1 VKHSTSSLIT
11 AVKDHASACYSQG
24 WDEVLETLDDY
35 EILELIGNARTP
47 AGAIRK
53 VAEYFDLSPVPLTG
67 WIVIT
72 RDVDGKS
79 VKSFRTREAA
89 AARYEEMAGSP
100 PKDIFFSSAV
110 SDFGTV
116 VTLQEA

>member
-1 VKHSTSSLIT
+1 MKHSTSSLIE

-24 WDEVLETLDDY
+24 WDEVAETLDDY

-79 VKSFRTREAA
+79 IKSFKTREAA
-89 AARYEEMAGSP
+89 AEHYEDMAGRP
-100 PKDIFFSSAV
+100 PNDDFFSSTV

-116 VTLQEA
+116 VTFQSA

>member
-1 VKHSTSSLIT
+1 MKYPTSRLIT

-24 WDEVLETLDDY
+24 WDEVAETLDDY

-100 PKDIFFSSAV
+100 PKDTFFSSAV

-116 VTLQEA
+116 VILQEA

>member
-1 VKHSTSSLIT
+1 MKHSTSRLIT

-24 WDEVLETLDDY
+24 WDEVAETLDDY

-47 AGAIRK
+47 DGAIRK
-53 VAEYFDLSPVPLTG
+53 VAEHFGLSAKPLTG

-79 VKSFRTREAA
+79 VKSFKTREDAA
-89 AARYEEMAGSP
+89 EHYDDMAGRP
-100 PKDIFFSSAV
+100 PNDDFFSSTV

-116 VTLQEA
+116 VTFQSA

>member
-1 VKHSTSSLIT
+1 VKHSTSSLID
-11 AVKDHASACYSQG
+11 AVKTHASNCYNQG

-35 EILELIGNARTP
+35 ELLEFIDEAATP
-47 AGAIRK
+47 AEAIRN
-53 VAEYFDLSPVPLTG
+53 VASAFDLSPTPLTG

-79 VKSFRTREAA
+79 IKSFKTRDAA
-89 AARYEEMAGSP
+89 AEHYEEMAGRP
-100 PKDIFFSSAV
+100 PKEACYSSTV

-116 VTLQEA
+116 VILQAA